1 MDGQLA
7 GRLCARSSLCL
18 RLRFQWRVRPRDL
31 SVGRGVGRG
40 AAAASTVGRHPGL
53 PEGGGGLYNNDDI
66 VKHLLCSKH
75 CSKRWIRPGRGSRPG
90 SRGRGLESCP
100 GGLGPESPLRQV
112 PVRELRQ
119 SPSPTPS
126 SAASTEP
133 PEGRALGWMPPGWR
147 TLSWAPPDDEVLSW
161 KSKIPSLA
169 SNGEAKRQQWTDL
182 LYLRMKKGAF
192 SVVRRCVKLCTG
204 HEYAAKIINTKKLS
218 ARDHQKLERE
228 ARICRLLKH
237 SNIVRLHDSI
247 SEEGFHYLVFDLVT
261 GGELFED
268 IVAREYYSEADAS
281 HCIQQILEAVLHCH
295 QMGVVHRDLKPENL
309 LLASKCK
316 GAAVKLADFGL
327 AIEVQGDQ
335 QAWFGFAG
343 TPGYLSPEVLR
354 KEAYGKPVDIWA
366 CGVIL
371 YILLVGYPPFWD
383 EDQHKLYQQIK
394 AGAYDFPS
402 PEWDTVTPEAKNLI
416 NQMLTINPAKR
427 ITAHE
432 ALKHPWVCQRSTVA
446 SMMHRQETVECLKKF
461 NARRKLKG
469 AILTTMLAT
478 RNFSVGRQT
487 TAPATM
493 SAAASSPTMGLVEQ
507 AKSLLNKKADGV
519 KPQTNST
526 KNSGGATSPKG
537 SLPPAALESSDS
549 TTTTIEDEDTK
560 AARISD
566 LLSTVRRG
574 SGPPDAEGPQ
584 PAAPQPCPSPSFLN
598 SLSGAPA
605 RISDLLSTVRRGS
618 GPPDAEG
625 PQPAASQP
633 CGPSPSFLNS
643 LSGAP
648 ARISDLLSTV
658 RRGSGPPDAEGPQP
672 AAPQPCGPS
681 PSFLNSLS
689 GPSRK
694 QEIIK
699 ITEQLI
705 EAVNNG
711 DFEAYAKICDP
722 GLTSFEPEALGNLV
736 EGMDFHRFYFENLL
750 AKNSK
755 PIHTTILNPHVHVIG
770 DDAACIAYIRLTQ
783 YVDGQG
789 RPRTGQSEETR
800 VWHRRDGKWQN
811 VHFHCS
817 GAPVAPLQ

>member
-1 MDGQLA
+1 MATTTCTRFTDECQLY
-7 GRLCARSSLCL
+7 
-18 RLRFQWRVRPRDL
+18 
-31 SVGRGVGRG
+31 
-40 AAAASTVGRHPGL
+40 
-53 PEGGGGLYNNDDI
+53 E
-66 VKHLLCSKH
+66 
-75 CSKRWIRPGRGSRPG
+75 
-90 SRGRGLESCP
+90 E
-100 GGLGPESPLRQV
+100 LG
-112 PVRELRQ
+112 
-119 SPSPTPS
+119 
-126 SAASTEP
+126 
-133 PEGRALGWMPPGWR
+133 
-147 TLSWAPPDDEVLSW
+147 
-161 KSKIPSLA
+161 
-169 SNGEAKRQQWTDL
+169 
-182 LYLRMKKGAF
+182 KGAF

-204 HEYAAKIINTKKLS
+204 QEYAAKIINTKKLS

-247 SEEGFHYLVFDLVT
+247 SEEGFHYLLFDLVT

-281 HCIQQILEAVLHCH
+281 HCIHQILDSVHHIH
-295 QMGVVHRDLKPENL
+295 QHDIVHRDLKPENL

-316 GAAVKLADFGL
+316 NAAVKLADFGL
-327 AIEVQGDQ
+327 AIEVQGEQ

-427 ITAHE
+427 ITAQE

-469 AILTTMLAT
+469 AILTTMLVS
-478 RNFSVGRQT
+478 RNFS
-487 TAPATM
+487 
-493 SAAASSPTMGLVEQ
+493 AAKT
-507 AKSLLNKKADGV
+507 LLNKKVEV
-519 KPQTNST
+519 KKRKSSSTVQYMPQTNST
-526 KNSGGATSPKG
+526 KNSIVTSPKG
-537 SLPPAALESSDS
+537 NTHSPALEPQTTVIHNPVDGMKGSSDS
-549 TTTTIEDEDTK
+549 SNTTVEDEDVKGKSLDNSSLKAQSSTSSQPDSSQGSSAAVFSTTK
-560 AARISD
+560 FAD
-566 LLSTVRRG
+566 LLGSVRRG
-574 SGPPDAEGPQ
+574 SGPTSDGEGTSCTPPPAALSAPSPPHTPMQ
-584 PAAPQPCPSPSFLN
+584 MSRLTDLVSSVRRAAPAAPVLDSDAAPAPVPSARPTPLNAHTTSPHPPHSPS
-598 SLSGAPA
+598 SPPLS
-605 RISDLLSTVRRGS
+605 S
-618 GPPDAEG
+618 
-625 PQPAASQP
+625 SQ
-633 CGPSPSFLNS
+633 
-643 LSGAP
+643 
-648 ARISDLLSTV
+648 I
-658 RRGSGPPDAEGPQP
+658 
-672 AAPQPCGPS
+672 
-681 PSFLNSLS
+681 
-689 GPSRK
+689 RK

-705 EAVNNG
+705 EAINNG

-755 PIHTTILNPHVHVIG
+755 PIHTTILNPHVHMIG
-770 DDAACIAYIRLTQ
+770 EDAACIAYIRLTQ
-783 YVDGQG
+783 FVDNQG
-789 RPRTGQSEETR
+789 WPRSSQSEETR
-800 VWHRRDGKWQN
+800 VWHRRDSKWQN
-811 VHFHCS
+811 IHFHCS
-817 GAPVAPLQ
+817 GAPAAPLQ

>member
-1 MDGQLA
+1 MATTTCTRFTDEYQLY
-7 GRLCARSSLCL
+7 
-18 RLRFQWRVRPRDL
+18 
-31 SVGRGVGRG
+31 
-40 AAAASTVGRHPGL
+40 
-53 PEGGGGLYNNDDI
+53 E
-66 VKHLLCSKH
+66 
-75 CSKRWIRPGRGSRPG
+75 
-90 SRGRGLESCP
+90 E
-100 GGLGPESPLRQV
+100 LG
-112 PVRELRQ
+112 
-119 SPSPTPS
+119 
-126 SAASTEP
+126 
-133 PEGRALGWMPPGWR
+133 
-147 TLSWAPPDDEVLSW
+147 
-161 KSKIPSLA
+161 
-169 SNGEAKRQQWTDL
+169 
-182 LYLRMKKGAF
+182 KGAF

-204 HEYAAKIINTKKLS
+204 QEYAAKIINTKKLS

-247 SEEGFHYLVFDLVT
+247 SEEGFHYLLFDLVT

-316 GAAVKLADFGL
+316 NAAVKLADFGL
-327 AIEVQGDQ
+327 AIEVQGEQ

-427 ITAHE
+427 ITAQE

-469 AILTTMLAT
+469 AILTTMLVS
-478 RNFSVGRQT
+478 RNFS
-487 TAPATM
+487 A
-493 SAAASSPTMGLVEQ
+493 
-507 AKSLLNKKADGV
+507 AKSLLNKKADQE
-519 KPQTNST
+519 KKKKSDSIALINTRNSIV
-526 KNSGGATSPKG
+526 TSPKG
-537 SLPPAALESSDS
+537 NTPSAEPQTTVIHNPVDGTKESSDS
-549 TTTTIEDEDTK
+549 SNTTIEDEDVK
-560 AARISD
+560 A
-566 LLSTVRRG
+566 
-574 SGPPDAEGPQ
+574 
-584 PAAPQPCPSPSFLN
+584 
-598 SLSGAPA
+598 
-605 RISDLLSTVRRGS
+605 
-618 GPPDAEG
+618 
-625 PQPAASQP
+625 
-633 CGPSPSFLNS
+633 
-643 LSGAP
+643 
-648 ARISDLLSTV
+648 
-658 RRGSGPPDAEGPQP
+658 
-672 AAPQPCGPS
+672 
-681 PSFLNSLS
+681 
-689 GPSRK
+689 RK

-722 GLTSFEPEALGNLV
+722 GLTSFEPEGLGNLV
-736 EGMDFHRFYFENLL
+736 EGMDFHRFYFDNLL
-750 AKNSK
+750 SKNSK
-755 PIHTTILNPHVHVIG
+755 PIHTTILNPHVHMIG

-783 YVDGQG
+783 FVDGQG
-789 RPRTGQSEETR
+789 RPRSSQSEETR
-800 VWHRRDGKWQN
+800 VWHRRDSRWQN

-817 GAPVAPLQ
+817 GAPAAPLQ

>member
-1 MDGQLA
+1 MSCLRGDSGVGQCTRRHVCMCEPMRMCVHMCTCALA
-7 GRLCARSSLCL
+7 HIRVCVCMCLCL
-18 RLRFQWRVRPRDL
+18 KRARIPPSSWTSRCITNLEPKAPKCRWML
-31 SVGRGVGRG
+31 SPAQVWVPSVSSQGRAFLPSSSQGLAHQAPLSMGFSRQEYW
-40 AAAASTVGRHPGL
+40 SGL
-53 PEGGGGLYNNDDI
+53 PF
-66 VKHLLCSKH
+66 
-75 CSKRWIRPGRGSRPG
+75 
-90 SRGRGLESCP
+90 
-100 GGLGPESPLRQV
+100 
-112 PVRELRQ
+112 
-119 SPSPTPS
+119 
-126 SAASTEP
+126 
-133 PEGRALGWMPPGWR
+133 
-147 TLSWAPPDDEVLSW
+147 
-161 KSKIPSLA
+161 PSLA
-169 SNGEAKRQQWTDL
+169 SQWDRDE
-182 LYLRMKKGAF
+182 YPSFWHEQGA
-192 SVVRRCVKLCTG
+192 
-204 HEYAAKIINTKKLS
+204 AP
-218 ARDHQKLERE
+218 RDRE
-228 ARICRLLKH
+228 
-237 SNIVRLHDSI
+237 
-247 SEEGFHYLVFDLVT
+247 
-261 GGELFED
+261 
-268 IVAREYYSEADAS
+268 
-281 HCIQQILEAVLHCH
+281 
-295 QMGVVHRDLKPENL
+295 PENL

-493 SAAASSPTMGLVEQ
+493 STAASGTTMGLVEQ

-526 KNSGGATSPKG
+526 KNSAAATSPKG
-537 SLPPAALESSDS
+537 TLPPAALEPQTTVIHNPVDGIKESSDS
-549 TTTTIEDEDTK
+549 THTTIEDEDTK
-560 AARISD
+560 APRVPDILSSVRRGSGTPEAEGSPPCPSPAPISPLPAPSPRISD
-566 LLSTVRRG
+566 ILNTVRRG
-574 SGPPDAEGPQ
+574 SGTPEAQ
-584 PAAPQPCPSPSFLN
+584 
-598 SLSGAPA
+598 
-605 RISDLLSTVRRGS
+605 
-618 GPPDAEG
+618 GPP
-625 PQPAASQP
+625 PCLSPALP
-633 CGPSPSFLNS
+633 
-643 LSGAP
+643 
-648 ARISDLLSTV
+648 
-658 RRGSGPPDAEGPQP
+658 GPP
-672 AAPQPCGPS
+672 
-681 PSFLNSLS
+681 LT
-689 GPSRK
+689 PSRK

-770 DDAACIAYIRLTQ
+770 EDAACIAYIRLTQ
-783 YVDGQG
+783 YIDGQG
-789 RPRTGQSEETR
+789 RPRTSQSEETR

>member
-1 MDGQLA
+1 
-7 GRLCARSSLCL
+7 
-18 RLRFQWRVRPRDL
+18 
-31 SVGRGVGRG
+31 
-40 AAAASTVGRHPGL
+40 
-53 PEGGGGLYNNDDI
+53 
-66 VKHLLCSKH
+66 
-75 CSKRWIRPGRGSRPG
+75 
-90 SRGRGLESCP
+90 
-100 GGLGPESPLRQV
+100 
-112 PVRELRQ
+112 
-119 SPSPTPS
+119 
-126 SAASTEP
+126 
-133 PEGRALGWMPPGWR
+133 
-147 TLSWAPPDDEVLSW
+147 
-161 KSKIPSLA
+161 
-169 SNGEAKRQQWTDL
+169 DL
-182 LYLRMKKGAF
+182 LTVCLEIMSFWLSAGGAF

-461 NARRKLKG
+461 NARRKLK
-469 AILTTMLAT
+469 ALCSCCLFPP
-478 RNFSVGRQT
+478 N
-487 TAPATM
+487 
-493 SAAASSPTMGLVEQ
+493 AA
-507 AKSLLNKKADGV
+507 AKSLLNKKADAV
-519 KPQTNST
+519 KVSVAGPPSLRAGQAGKGCLPTPVPAPAPSPPDLLFFSPQPQTNST
-526 KNSGGATSPKG
+526 KNSAAATSPKG
-537 SLPPAALESSDS
+537 TLPPAALV
-549 TTTTIEDEDTK
+549 
-560 AARISD
+560 
-566 LLSTVRRG
+566 L
-574 SGPPDAEGPQ
+574 
-584 PAAPQPCPSPSFLN
+584 SPS
-598 SLSGAPA
+598 APCFPA
-605 RISDLLSTVRRGS
+605 LLRPGCVV
-618 GPPDAEG
+618 
-625 PQPAASQP
+625 AACQE
-633 CGPSPSFLNS
+633 
-643 LSGAP
+643 AW
-648 ARISDLLSTV
+648 A
-658 RRGSGPPDAEGPQP
+658 
-672 AAPQPCGPS
+672 
-681 PSFLNSLS
+681 
-689 GPSRK
+689 RK
-694 QEIIK
+694 QEVIK

-770 DDAACIAYIRLTQ
+770 EDAACIAYIRLTQ
-783 YVDGQG
+783 YIDGQG
-789 RPRTGQSEETR
+789 RPRTSQSEETR

>member
-1 MDGQLA
+1 MATTTCTRFTDECQLY
-7 GRLCARSSLCL
+7 
-18 RLRFQWRVRPRDL
+18 
-31 SVGRGVGRG
+31 
-40 AAAASTVGRHPGL
+40 
-53 PEGGGGLYNNDDI
+53 E
-66 VKHLLCSKH
+66 
-75 CSKRWIRPGRGSRPG
+75 
-90 SRGRGLESCP
+90 E
-100 GGLGPESPLRQV
+100 LG
-112 PVRELRQ
+112 
-119 SPSPTPS
+119 
-126 SAASTEP
+126 
-133 PEGRALGWMPPGWR
+133 
-147 TLSWAPPDDEVLSW
+147 
-161 KSKIPSLA
+161 
-169 SNGEAKRQQWTDL
+169 
-182 LYLRMKKGAF
+182 KGAF
-192 SVVRRCVKLCTG
+192 SVVRRCVKLSTG
-204 HEYAAKIINTKKLS
+204 QEYAAKIINTKKLS

-237 SNIVRLHDSI
+237 PNIVRLHDSI
-247 SEEGFHYLVFDLVT
+247 SEEGFHYLLFDLVT

-316 GAAVKLADFGL
+316 NAAVKLADFGL

-427 ITAHE
+427 ITAQE

-469 AILTTMLAT
+469 AILTTMLVS
-478 RNFSVGRQT
+478 RNFS
-487 TAPATM
+487 A
-493 SAAASSPTMGLVEQ
+493 
-507 AKSLLNKKADGV
+507 AKSLLNKKADV
-519 KPQTNST
+519 K
-526 KNSGGATSPKG
+526 
-537 SLPPAALESSDS
+537 ESSDS
-549 TTTTIEDEDTK
+549 SNATVEDEEMKGKVVDNSSVQSNASSQPDPAHTPLGPSPAVFTATK
-560 AARISD
+560 FTD
-566 LLSTVRRG
+566 LLGAVRRG
-574 SGPPDAEGPQ
+574 PGPASDIEGGNTTT
-584 PAAPQPCPSPSFLN
+584 PAAVSAPSAPQTPNIPTQMSRLTDLVGSVRRSSAPQTDSEPPAPSRPLPAPAPVSAPSHPSPVPSQ
-598 SLSGAPA
+598 SS
-605 RISDLLSTVRRGS
+605 ST
-618 GPPDAEG
+618 PL
-625 PQPAASQP
+625 
-633 CGPSPSFLNS
+633 PS
-643 LSGAP
+643 
-648 ARISDLLSTV
+648 TH
-658 RRGSGPPDAEGPQP
+658 
-672 AAPQPCGPS
+672 
-681 PSFLNSLS
+681 
-689 GPSRK
+689 SRK

-705 EAVNNG
+705 EGINNG

-722 GLTSFEPEALGNLV
+722 GLTCFEPEALGNLV

-750 AKNSK
+750 SKNSK
-755 PIHTTILNPHVHVIG
+755 PIHTTILNPHVHLIG
-770 DDAACIAYIRLTQ
+770 EDAACIAYIRLTQ

-789 RPRTGQSEETR
+789 RPRSTQSEETR
-800 VWHRRDGKWQN
+800 VWHRRDSKWQN

-817 GAPVAPLQ
+817 GAPAAPLQ

>member
-1 MDGQLA
+1 MATTTCTRFTDEYQLY
-7 GRLCARSSLCL
+7 
-18 RLRFQWRVRPRDL
+18 
-31 SVGRGVGRG
+31 
-40 AAAASTVGRHPGL
+40 
-53 PEGGGGLYNNDDI
+53 E
-66 VKHLLCSKH
+66 
-75 CSKRWIRPGRGSRPG
+75 
-90 SRGRGLESCP
+90 E
-100 GGLGPESPLRQV
+100 LG
-112 PVRELRQ
+112 
-119 SPSPTPS
+119 
-126 SAASTEP
+126 
-133 PEGRALGWMPPGWR
+133 
-147 TLSWAPPDDEVLSW
+147 
-161 KSKIPSLA
+161 
-169 SNGEAKRQQWTDL
+169 
-182 LYLRMKKGAF
+182 KGAF

-204 HEYAAKIINTKKLS
+204 QEYAAKIINTKKLS

-237 SNIVRLHDSI
+237 PNIVRLHDSI
-247 SEEGFHYLVFDLVT
+247 SEEGFHYLLFDLVT

-316 GAAVKLADFGL
+316 NAAVKLADFGL

-427 ITAHE
+427 ITAQE

-469 AILTTMLAT
+469 AILTTMLVS
-478 RNFSVGRQT
+478 RNFS
-487 TAPATM
+487 
-493 SAAASSPTMGLVEQ
+493 
-507 AKSLLNKKADGV
+507 AKTLLNKKADV
-519 KPQTNST
+519 KEPQTTVIHNPADGT
-526 KNSGGATSPKG
+526 K
-537 SLPPAALESSDS
+537 ESSDS
-549 TTTTIEDEDTK
+549 SNTTVEDEDVK
-560 AARISD
+560 AAAKFAD
-566 LLSTVRRG
+566 LLGSVRRG
-574 SGPPDAEGPQ
+574 SGPTSDGEGRSATPPPAPLSSPPPPCTHAQAVPMQMSRLTDLVSSVRRAQ
-584 PAAPQPCPSPSFLN
+584 PAPAPEPDTAAPAPPLSAPPRPPPAPVQATSPPPPPRPPSSPSPS
-598 SLSGAPA
+598 S
-605 RISDLLSTVRRGS
+605 
-618 GPPDAEG
+618 
-625 PQPAASQP
+625 PQ
-633 CGPSPSFLNS
+633 
-643 LSGAP
+643 
-648 ARISDLLSTV
+648 I
-658 RRGSGPPDAEGPQP
+658 
-672 AAPQPCGPS
+672 
-681 PSFLNSLS
+681 
-689 GPSRK
+689 RK

-705 EAVNNG
+705 EAINNG

-722 GLTSFEPEALGNLV
+722 GLTCFEPEALGNLV
-736 EGMDFHRFYFENLL
+736 EGMDFHRFYFDHLL

-755 PIHTTILNPHVHVIG
+755 PIHTTILNPHVHLIG
-770 DDAACIAYIRLTQ
+770 EDAACIAYIRLTQ
-783 YVDGQG
+783 FVDEQGQ
-789 RPRTGQSEETR
+789 PRSSQSEETR
-800 VWHRRDGKWQN
+800 IWHRRDAKWQN
-811 VHFHCS
+811 IHFHCS
-817 GAPVAPLQ
+817 GAPATPLQLDVRPPSCV

>member
-1 MDGQLA
+1 MATTTCTRFTDEYQLY
-7 GRLCARSSLCL
+7 
-18 RLRFQWRVRPRDL
+18 
-31 SVGRGVGRG
+31 
-40 AAAASTVGRHPGL
+40 
-53 PEGGGGLYNNDDI
+53 E
-66 VKHLLCSKH
+66 
-75 CSKRWIRPGRGSRPG
+75 
-90 SRGRGLESCP
+90 E
-100 GGLGPESPLRQV
+100 LG
-112 PVRELRQ
+112 
-119 SPSPTPS
+119 
-126 SAASTEP
+126 
-133 PEGRALGWMPPGWR
+133 
-147 TLSWAPPDDEVLSW
+147 
-161 KSKIPSLA
+161 
-169 SNGEAKRQQWTDL
+169 
-182 LYLRMKKGAF
+182 KGAF

-204 HEYAAKIINTKKLS
+204 QEYAAKIINTKKLS

-237 SNIVRLHDSI
+237 PNIVRLHDSI
-247 SEEGFHYLVFDLVT
+247 SEEGFHYLLFDLVT

-316 GAAVKLADFGL
+316 NAAVKLADFGL

-427 ITAHE
+427 ITAQE

-469 AILTTMLAT
+469 AILTTMLVS
-478 RNFSVGRQT
+478 RNFS
-487 TAPATM
+487 
-493 SAAASSPTMGLVEQ
+493 
-507 AKSLLNKKADGV
+507 AKSLLNKKADV
-519 KPQTNST
+519 KKRKSSST
-526 KNSGGATSPKG
+526 VQYM
-537 SLPPAALESSDS
+537 ESSDS
-549 TTTTIEDEDTK
+549 SNTTIEDEDVKGKSLDSSSLK
-560 AARISD
+560 AGLSSD
-566 LLSTVRRG
+566 H
-574 SGPPDAEGPQ
+574 
-584 PAAPQPCPSPSFLN
+584 
-598 SLSGAPA
+598 
-605 RISDLLSTVRRGS
+605 
-618 GPPDAEG
+618 
-625 PQPAASQP
+625 
-633 CGPSPSFLNS
+633 GPSPPGSSPAVFSSKLTDLLGCVRKAPGPTAPPSTEGGAPPVPSPPHTPGMQTRLSSLVSSVGRVSVPSQPETVPVPTPQSSSPPPLPRSSPS
-643 LSGAP
+643 LSVQ
-648 ARISDLLSTV
+648 T
-658 RRGSGPPDAEGPQP
+658 
-672 AAPQPCGPS
+672 
-681 PSFLNSLS
+681 
-689 GPSRK
+689 RK

-750 AKNSK
+750 SKNSK
-755 PIHTTILNPHVHVIG
+755 PIHTTILNPHVHLIG
-770 DDAACIAYIRLTQ
+770 EDAACIAYIRLTQ
-783 YVDGQG
+783 FVDSQG
-789 RPRTGQSEETR
+789 RPRSSQSEETR
-800 VWHRRDGKWQN
+800 VWHRRDSKWQN

-817 GAPVAPLQ
+817 GAPSAPLQ

>member
-1 MDGQLA
+1 MATTTCTRFTDEYQLY
-7 GRLCARSSLCL
+7 
-18 RLRFQWRVRPRDL
+18 
-31 SVGRGVGRG
+31 
-40 AAAASTVGRHPGL
+40 
-53 PEGGGGLYNNDDI
+53 E
-66 VKHLLCSKH
+66 
-75 CSKRWIRPGRGSRPG
+75 
-90 SRGRGLESCP
+90 E
-100 GGLGPESPLRQV
+100 LG
-112 PVRELRQ
+112 
-119 SPSPTPS
+119 
-126 SAASTEP
+126 
-133 PEGRALGWMPPGWR
+133 
-147 TLSWAPPDDEVLSW
+147 
-161 KSKIPSLA
+161 
-169 SNGEAKRQQWTDL
+169 
-182 LYLRMKKGAF
+182 KGAF

-204 HEYAAKIINTKKLS
+204 QENAAKIINTKKLS

-247 SEEGFHYLVFDLVT
+247 SEEGFHYLLFDLVT

-281 HCIQQILEAVLHCH
+281 HCIHQILDSVHHIH
-295 QMGVVHRDLKPENL
+295 QHDIVHRDLKPENL

-316 GAAVKLADFGL
+316 NAAVKLADFGL

-427 ITAHE
+427 ITAQE

-469 AILTTMLAT
+469 AILTTMLVS
-478 RNFSVGRQT
+478 RNFSVGSRQT
-487 TAPATM
+487 TAPASVT
-493 SAAASSPTMGLVEQ
+493 AAAAAVAAAAGTTAGLMEQ
-507 AKSLLNKKADGV
+507 AAKSLLNKKADV
-519 KPQTNST
+519 KKRKSSSTVQYMEPQTTVIHNPMDRT
-526 KNSGGATSPKG
+526 K
-537 SLPPAALESSDS
+537 ESSDS
-549 TTTTIEDEDTK
+549 SNTTVEDEDVK
-560 AARISD
+560 
-566 LLSTVRRG
+566 V
-574 SGPPDAEGPQ
+574 
-584 PAAPQPCPSPSFLN
+584 
-598 SLSGAPA
+598 
-605 RISDLLSTVRRGS
+605 
-618 GPPDAEG
+618 
-625 PQPAASQP
+625 
-633 CGPSPSFLNS
+633 
-643 LSGAP
+643 
-648 ARISDLLSTV
+648 
-658 RRGSGPPDAEGPQP
+658 
-672 AAPQPCGPS
+672 
-681 PSFLNSLS
+681 
-689 GPSRK
+689 RK

-705 EAVNNG
+705 EAINNG

-755 PIHTTILNPHVHVIG
+755 PIHTTILNPHVHLIG
-770 DDAACIAYIRLTQ
+770 EDAACIAYIRLTQ
-783 YVDGQG
+783 FVDNQG
-789 RPRTGQSEETR
+789 RPRSSQSEETR
-800 VWHRRDGKWQN
+800 VWHRRDSKWQN
-811 VHFHCS
+811 IHFHCS
-817 GAPVAPLQ
+817 GAPAAPLQ

>member
-1 MDGQLA
+1 MATTTCTRFTDEYQLY
-7 GRLCARSSLCL
+7 
-18 RLRFQWRVRPRDL
+18 
-31 SVGRGVGRG
+31 
-40 AAAASTVGRHPGL
+40 
-53 PEGGGGLYNNDDI
+53 E
-66 VKHLLCSKH
+66 
-75 CSKRWIRPGRGSRPG
+75 
-90 SRGRGLESCP
+90 E
-100 GGLGPESPLRQV
+100 LG
-112 PVRELRQ
+112 
-119 SPSPTPS
+119 
-126 SAASTEP
+126 
-133 PEGRALGWMPPGWR
+133 
-147 TLSWAPPDDEVLSW
+147 
-161 KSKIPSLA
+161 
-169 SNGEAKRQQWTDL
+169 
-182 LYLRMKKGAF
+182 KGAF

-204 HEYAAKIINTKKLS
+204 QEYAAKIINTKKLS

-237 SNIVRLHDSI
+237 PNIVRLHDSI
-247 SEEGFHYLVFDLVT
+247 SEEGFHYLLFDLVT

-316 GAAVKLADFGL
+316 NAAVKLADFGL

-427 ITAHE
+427 ITAQE

-469 AILTTMLAT
+469 AILTTMLVS
-478 RNFSVGRQT
+478 RNFS
-487 TAPATM
+487 
-493 SAAASSPTMGLVEQ
+493 
-507 AKSLLNKKADGV
+507 AKTLLNKKADV
-519 KPQTNST
+519 KKRKSSST
-526 KNSGGATSPKG
+526 VQYM
-537 SLPPAALESSDS
+537 ESSDS
-549 TTTTIEDEDTK
+549 SNTTVEDEDVKGKSLDNSSLK
-560 AARISD
+560 AQSSTSSQPDSSSAAVYSAAKFAD
-566 LLSTVRRG
+566 LLGSVRRG
-574 SGPPDAEGPQ
+574 SGPISDGEGRSSTPP
-584 PAAPQPCPSPSFLN
+584 PAALSAPSPPHTPVVPMQMSRLTDLVSSVRRVPPAPAPEGDAAPVSVPRPTPPPAHTTSPPPPHSPSSP
-598 SLSGAPA
+598 SLS
-605 RISDLLSTVRRGS
+605 S
-618 GPPDAEG
+618 
-625 PQPAASQP
+625 SQ
-633 CGPSPSFLNS
+633 
-643 LSGAP
+643 
-648 ARISDLLSTV
+648 T
-658 RRGSGPPDAEGPQP
+658 
-672 AAPQPCGPS
+672 
-681 PSFLNSLS
+681 
-689 GPSRK
+689 RK

-705 EAVNNG
+705 EAINNG

-755 PIHTTILNPHVHVIG
+755 PIHTTILNPHVHLIG
-770 DDAACIAYIRLTQ
+770 EDAACIAYIRLTQ
-783 YVDGQG
+783 FVDGQG
-789 RPRTGQSEETR
+789 RPRSSQSEETR
-800 VWHRRDGKWQN
+800 VWHRRDSKWQN
-811 VHFHCS
+811 IHFHCS
-817 GAPVAPLQ
+817 GAPAAPLQ

>member
-1 MDGQLA
+1 MATTVTCTRFTDEYQLY
-7 GRLCARSSLCL
+7 
-18 RLRFQWRVRPRDL
+18 
-31 SVGRGVGRG
+31 
-40 AAAASTVGRHPGL
+40 
-53 PEGGGGLYNNDDI
+53 EDI
-66 VKHLLCSKH
+66 
-75 CSKRWIRPGRGSRPG
+75 G
-90 SRGRGLESCP
+90 
-100 GGLGPESPLRQV
+100 
-112 PVRELRQ
+112 
-119 SPSPTPS
+119 
-126 SAASTEP
+126 
-133 PEGRALGWMPPGWR
+133 
-147 TLSWAPPDDEVLSW
+147 
-161 KSKIPSLA
+161 
-169 SNGEAKRQQWTDL
+169 
-182 LYLRMKKGAF
+182 KGAF

-493 SAAASSPTMGLVEQ
+493 STAASGTTMGLVEQ
-507 AKSLLNKKADGV
+507 AKSLLNKKADVV

-526 KNSGGATSPKG
+526 KNSAAVTSPKG
-537 SLPPAALESSDS
+537 TLPPAALEPQTTVIHNPVDGIKESSDS
-549 TTTTIEDEDTK
+549 THTTIEDEDTK
-560 AARISD
+560 ALRVPDI
-566 LLSTVRRG
+566 LSSTRRG
-574 SGPPDAEGPQ
+574 SGALEAEGPL
-584 PAAPQPCPSPSFLN
+584 PTLSPRLSDILN
-598 SLSGAPA
+598 
-605 RISDLLSTVRRGS
+605 TVKRGS
-618 GPPDAEG
+618 GALEV
-625 PQPAASQP
+625 Q
-633 CGPSPSFLNS
+633 
-643 LSGAP
+643 
-648 ARISDLLSTV
+648 
-658 RRGSGPPDAEGPQP
+658 GPPSCPSSALPGPP
-672 AAPQPCGPS
+672 PT
-681 PSFLNSLS
+681 L
-689 GPSRK
+689 SRK
-694 QEIIK
+694 QEVIK

-705 EAVNNG
+705 EAVNSG

-770 DDAACIAYIRLTQ
+770 EDAACIAYIRLTQ
-783 YVDGQG
+783 YIDGQG
-789 RPRTGQSEETR
+789 RPRTSQSEETR

>member
-1 MDGQLA
+1 MATTTCTRFTDEYQLY
-7 GRLCARSSLCL
+7 
-18 RLRFQWRVRPRDL
+18 
-31 SVGRGVGRG
+31 
-40 AAAASTVGRHPGL
+40 
-53 PEGGGGLYNNDDI
+53 E
-66 VKHLLCSKH
+66 
-75 CSKRWIRPGRGSRPG
+75 
-90 SRGRGLESCP
+90 E
-100 GGLGPESPLRQV
+100 LG
-112 PVRELRQ
+112 
-119 SPSPTPS
+119 
-126 SAASTEP
+126 
-133 PEGRALGWMPPGWR
+133 
-147 TLSWAPPDDEVLSW
+147 
-161 KSKIPSLA
+161 
-169 SNGEAKRQQWTDL
+169 
-182 LYLRMKKGAF
+182 KGAF

-204 HEYAAKIINTKKLS
+204 QEYAAKIINTKKLS

-237 SNIVRLHDSI
+237 PNIVRLHDSI
-247 SEEGFHYLVFDLVT
+247 SEESFHYLLFDLVT

-281 HCIQQILEAVLHCH
+281 HCIHQILDSVNHIH
-295 QMGVVHRDLKPENL
+295 QHDIVHRDLKPENL

-316 GAAVKLADFGL
+316 NAAVKLADFGL

-427 ITAHE
+427 ITAQE

-469 AILTTMLAT
+469 AILTTMLVS
-478 RNFSVGRQT
+478 RNFSVGSRQT
-487 TAPATM
+487 TAPASVT
-493 SAAASSPTMGLVEQ
+493 AAAAAVAAAAGTTAGLVEQ
-507 AKSLLNKKADGV
+507 AAKSLLNKKADV
-519 KPQTNST
+519 KKRKSSSTVQYMPQTNST
-526 KNSGGATSPKG
+526 KNSIVTSPKG
-537 SLPPAALESSDS
+537 NLPSPALEAQTTVIHNPLDGVKLQLRCEDSIGRNYINDGNARDFTIGESSDS
-549 TTTTIEDEDTK
+549 SNATVEDEDMK
-560 AARISD
+560 A
-566 LLSTVRRG
+566 
-574 SGPPDAEGPQ
+574 
-584 PAAPQPCPSPSFLN
+584 
-598 SLSGAPA
+598 
-605 RISDLLSTVRRGS
+605 
-618 GPPDAEG
+618 
-625 PQPAASQP
+625 
-633 CGPSPSFLNS
+633 
-643 LSGAP
+643 
-648 ARISDLLSTV
+648 
-658 RRGSGPPDAEGPQP
+658 
-672 AAPQPCGPS
+672 
-681 PSFLNSLS
+681 
-689 GPSRK
+689 RK

-705 EAVNNG
+705 EAINNG

-736 EGMDFHRFYFENLL
+736 EGMDFHRFYFDNLL
-750 AKNSK
+750 SKNSK
-755 PIHTTILNPHVHVIG
+755 PIHTTILNPHVHLIG
-770 DDAACIAYIRLTQ
+770 EDAACIAYIRLTQ

-789 RPRTGQSEETR
+789 RPRSSQSEETR
-800 VWHRRDGKWQN
+800 VWHRRDSKWQN

-817 GAPVAPLQ
+817 GAPAAPLQ

>member
-1 MDGQLA
+1 MATTTCTRFTDEYQLY
-7 GRLCARSSLCL
+7 
-18 RLRFQWRVRPRDL
+18 
-31 SVGRGVGRG
+31 
-40 AAAASTVGRHPGL
+40 
-53 PEGGGGLYNNDDI
+53 E
-66 VKHLLCSKH
+66 
-75 CSKRWIRPGRGSRPG
+75 
-90 SRGRGLESCP
+90 E
-100 GGLGPESPLRQV
+100 LG
-112 PVRELRQ
+112 
-119 SPSPTPS
+119 
-126 SAASTEP
+126 
-133 PEGRALGWMPPGWR
+133 
-147 TLSWAPPDDEVLSW
+147 
-161 KSKIPSLA
+161 
-169 SNGEAKRQQWTDL
+169 
-182 LYLRMKKGAF
+182 KGAF

-204 HEYAAKIINTKKLS
+204 QEYAAKIINTKKLS

-237 SNIVRLHDSI
+237 PNIVRLHDSI
-247 SEEGFHYLVFDLVT
+247 SEEGFHYLLFDLVT

-281 HCIQQILEAVLHCH
+281 HCIHQILESVHHIH
-295 QMGVVHRDLKPENL
+295 QHDIVHRDLKPENL

-316 GAAVKLADFGL
+316 NAAVKLADFGL

-427 ITAHE
+427 ITAQE

-469 AILTTMLAT
+469 AILTTMLVS
-478 RNFSVGRQT
+478 RNFSVGSRQT
-487 TAPATM
+487 TAPASVT
-493 SAAASSPTMGLVEQ
+493 AAAAAVAAAAGTTAGLVEQ
-507 AKSLLNKKADGV
+507 AAKTLLNKKADV
-519 KPQTNST
+519 KKRKSSSTVQYMPQTNST
-526 KNSGGATSPKG
+526 KNSIVTSPKG
-537 SLPPAALESSDS
+537 NIPSPALEPQTTVIHNPVDGTKESSDS
-549 TTTTIEDEDTK
+549 SNTTVEDEDVK
-560 AARISD
+560 A
-566 LLSTVRRG
+566 
-574 SGPPDAEGPQ
+574 
-584 PAAPQPCPSPSFLN
+584 
-598 SLSGAPA
+598 
-605 RISDLLSTVRRGS
+605 
-618 GPPDAEG
+618 
-625 PQPAASQP
+625 
-633 CGPSPSFLNS
+633 
-643 LSGAP
+643 
-648 ARISDLLSTV
+648 
-658 RRGSGPPDAEGPQP
+658 
-672 AAPQPCGPS
+672 
-681 PSFLNSLS
+681 
-689 GPSRK
+689 RK

-705 EAVNNG
+705 EAINNG

-755 PIHTTILNPHVHVIG
+755 PIHTTILNPHVHLIG
-770 DDAACIAYIRLTQ
+770 EDAACIAYIRLTQ
-783 YVDGQG
+783 FVDSQG
-789 RPRTGQSEETR
+789 RPRSSQSEETR
-800 VWHRRDGKWQN
+800 VWHRRDSKWQN
-811 VHFHCS
+811 IHFHCS
-817 GAPVAPLQ
+817 GAPAAPLQ